1 MDNLLQNA
9 VNGSKDDFIKLMSS
23 IERELYYI
31 ARSRLNNREDIND
44 VIQETIISCYE
55 NIKKVKDYSKFKS
68 WVISILINNCNN
80 LYRKNKKTIIFSY
93 NQNDIDINENLINF
107 TNYDEINS
115 NVDFEVLLRLLN
127 TDEKMIF
134 TLFYSNQYTIKE
146 ISSILKINENSIKS
160 KLKRAK
166 EKVKLFIER
175 SNNNGL

>member
-115 NVDFEVLLRLLN
+115 NVDFEFLLRLLN